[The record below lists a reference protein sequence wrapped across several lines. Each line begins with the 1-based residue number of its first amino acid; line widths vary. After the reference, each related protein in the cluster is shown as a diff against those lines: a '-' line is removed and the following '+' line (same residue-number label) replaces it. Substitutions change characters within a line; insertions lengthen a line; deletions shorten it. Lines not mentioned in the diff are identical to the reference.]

1 MLGENVVMKN
11 VCHST
16 KKEEASDRNF
26 STRLAQGAVRLCS
39 GEVSV
44 ITAPHK
50 EKLIKPSHSNHG
62 SAKPLS

>member
-1 MLGENVVMKN
+1 MSVTVRKRKRR
-11 VCHST
+11 VIAIFATC
-16 KKEEASDRNF
+16 
-26 STRLAQGAVRLCS
+26 LAQGAVRLCS